1 MKISEACERA
11 GVTSTTLKYYIQEKL
26 VPEGERVG
34 VNKTEYGE
42 IHVQRAKLARA
53 LIEIGRLSVATSRQV
68 LAALD
73 AHEDSLAHVFEVA
86 QRALTADGNPGAAP
100 SAESRQ
106 RVDELIGAQSWSAT
120 AGNPGH
126 ELAAAALDGFAAS
139 TCTPSADYLA
149 TYADA
154 AAAVARADLAAL
166 REQEAPA
173 AIAELMVVG
182 TVMGDRLFAGLRR
195 LAHQHE
201 TTLAFPVEEDAHR
214 EDADRGDQS

>member
-1 MKISEACERA
+1 VKISEACAQA

-34 VNKTEYGE
+34 VNKTEYSE
-42 IHVQRAKLARA
+42 LHVQRAKLARA

-73 AHEDSLAHVFEVA
+73 SHEDSLAYVFEVA
-86 QRALTADGNPGAAP
+86 QRALTAGSSPGVAP
-100 SAESRQ
+100 STRSRE
-106 RVDELIGAQSWSAT
+106 RVEELIEAQSWTAT
-120 AGNPGH
+120 ADNPGH
-126 ELAAAALDGFAAS
+126 ELAAGALDGFAAS
-139 TCTPSADYLA
+139 TWPPTAEYLA

-166 REQEAPA
+166 RDQEGPA

-201 TTLAFPVEEDAHR
+201 TTLAFPVGEDAHK
-214 EDADRGDQS
+214 GDQS